1 MLTEMASN
9 STLQISLRNYP
20 LWSYDIVSKNTLHN
34 YLRLLKHSSPF
45 QLFIHENAFFS
56 YTSTKTANHKHM
68 NSEIDMR
75 IQIFS

>member
-1 MLTEMASN
+1 MLIEMASN

-34 YLRLLKHSSPF
+34 YLRLLKHSLF
-45 QLFIHENAFFS
+45 QLSIHENAFFS